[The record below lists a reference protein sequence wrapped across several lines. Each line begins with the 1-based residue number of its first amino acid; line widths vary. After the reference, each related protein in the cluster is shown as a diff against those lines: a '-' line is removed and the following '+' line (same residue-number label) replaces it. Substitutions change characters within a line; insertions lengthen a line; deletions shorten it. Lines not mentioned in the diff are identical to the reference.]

1 MRNRDEQGVTK
12 ERSEG
17 MLSEKMLERYAEVL
31 LWGLNTARKKPY
43 RKGEIVRV
51 VFDLP
56 AVRLAE
62 ILQGK
67 LIERGLHPVLRSG
80 LTPVM
85 ERNFYGL
92 SDSKQITFL
101 APGDRE
107 LCERLNGSIYLYAP
121 ASLTH
126 LRDVDPRKIAAATV
140 ARKVLKDILD
150 RRDSEGSFG
159 WTLCMMPTAEL
170 ARQAKLS
177 EAQYE
182 RQIVRACY
190 LDSADP
196 VGQWEAIYR
205 EVGGIKKWLNA
216 MQVAFYHVEGNSV
229 DLRITPGRGR
239 KWVGIS
245 GHNVPSFEIFLS
257 PDWRGTEGRYVAN
270 MPSFRSGNYVSGV
283 VLEFRRGVGSV
294 VRADEGE
301 AFARRQIAMD
311 KGASRIGEF
320 SLTDRR
326 FSRIDRFM
334 ANTLYDE
341 NFGGKHGNC
350 HIAFGSSYADTY
362 AGGAAVL
369 TPAMKKKLGF
379 NDSALHWD
387 LVNTEPKTVTAQLV
401 TGKRVVI
408 YDNGV
413 FTY

>member
-1 MRNRDEQGVTK
+1 
-12 ERSEG
+12 
-17 MLSEKMLERYAEVL
+17 MLSETMLQRYAEVL
-31 LWGLNTARKKPY
+31 IWGLNTARKKTY
-43 RKGEIVRV
+43 RRGEIVRV
-51 VFDLP
+51 VFDFP

-80 LTPVM
+80 MTPEM
-85 ERNFYGL
+85 EKNFYGL

-107 LCERLNGSIYLYAP
+107 LCEHLHGSIYLYAP
-121 ASLTH
+121 VSLTH
-126 LRDVDPRKIAAATV
+126 LRDVDPKKIAAATV
-140 ARKVLKDILD
+140 ARKALKDILD
-150 RRDSEGSFG
+150 RRDSEGNFG

-177 EAQYE
+177 EALYE

-196 VGQWEAIYR
+196 VAKWEAIYR
-205 EVGGIKKWLNA
+205 EVGEIKKWLNA
-216 MQVAFYHVEGNSV
+216 MRVAFYRVEGNSV
-229 DLRITPGRGR
+229 DLKITPGQDRR
-239 KWVGIS
+239 WVGIS

-257 PDWRGTEGRYVAN
+257 PDWRGTEGRFVAN

-283 VLEFRRGVGSV
+283 VLEFRKGVGSV

-341 NFGGKHGNC
+341 NFGGKYGNC
-350 HIAFGSSYADTY
+350 HIAFGSSYADTC
-362 AGGAAVL
+362 ARGAAAL
-369 TPAMKKKLGF
+369 TPALKKALSF

-387 LVNTEPKTVTAQLV
+387 LVNTEPKTVTAHLV
-401 TGKRVVI
+401 TGKRVIV
-408 YDNGV
+408 YDDGV
-413 FTY
+413 FRY

>member
-1 MRNRDEQGVTK
+1 
-12 ERSEG
+12 

-31 LWGLNTARKKPY
+31 VWGLTKARKKAF

-51 VFDLP
+51 AFDFP

-62 ILQGK
+62 VVQGR
-67 LIERGLHPVLRSG
+67 LIERGINPVLRSG
-80 LTPVM
+80 LTPAM
-85 ERNFYGL
+85 EKNFYGL
-92 SDSKQITFL
+92 SGKKQLTFL

-107 LCERLNGSIYLYAP
+107 LCEGLNGSIYLYAP

-126 LRDVDPRKIAAATV
+126 LRDVDPGKIAAATV
-140 ARKVLKDILD
+140 ARKTLKDILD
-150 RRDSEGSFG
+150 RRDSEGRFG

-170 ARQAKLS
+170 ARQAKLT
-177 EAQYE
+177 EAEYE
-182 RQIVRACY
+182 RQVIRACY
-190 LDSADP
+190 LDHDDP
-196 VGQWEAIYR
+196 AGRWETIYR
-205 EVGGIKKWLNA
+205 DVGGIKKWLNA
-216 MQVAFYHVEGNSV
+216 MKVAYYRVEGKGV
-229 DLRITPGRGR
+229 DLKITPGLHR

-245 GHNVPSFEIFLS
+245 GHNIPSFEIFLS

-270 MPSFRSGNYVSGV
+270 MPSFRSGNYVAGV
-283 VLEFRRGVGSV
+283 VLEFRRGTGSV

-301 AFARRQIAMD
+301 EFARRQIAMD
-311 KGASRIGEF
+311 AGASRIGEF

-341 NFGGKHGNC
+341 NFGGSYGNC

-362 AGGAAVL
+362 AKNPAAL

-387 LVNTEPKTVTAQLV
+387 LINTEPKTVTAQLV
-401 TGKRVVI
+401 TGKKMVI

-413 FTY
+413 FQY

>member
-1 MRNRDEQGVTK
+1 
-12 ERSEG
+12 
-17 MLSEKMLERYAEVL
+17 MLSETMLERYAEVL
-31 LWGLNTARKKPY
+31 IWGLNKARNRAI

-51 VFDLP
+51 VFDIP
-56 AVRLAE
+56 AIGLAE
-62 ILQGK
+62 VVQRK
-67 LIERGLHPVLRSG
+67 LIERGIHPVLRSG

-85 ERNFYGL
+85 EKNFYGL
-92 SDSKQITFL
+92 SDGRQLAFL

-126 LRDVDPRKIAAATV
+126 LRDVDPGNIAAATLS
-140 ARKVLKDILD
+140 RKVLKDILD
-150 RRDSEGSFG
+150 RRDAEGSFG

-170 ARQAKLS
+170 ARQAKLT

-182 RQIVRACY
+182 KQVVKACY

-196 VGQWEAIYR
+196 AGQWESIYR
-205 EVGGIKKWLNA
+205 EMGEIKKRLNS
-216 MQVAFYHVEGNSV
+216 MKVAFYRVEGEGT
-229 DLRITPGRGR
+229 DLKITPGDHR

-245 GHNVPSFEIFLS
+245 GHNIPSFEIFLS

-270 MPSFRSGNYVSGV
+270 MPSFRSGNYVAGV
-283 VLEFRRGVGSV
+283 VLEFRKGVGSV

-301 AFARRQIAMD
+301 EFARKQIAMD

-341 NFGGKHGNC
+341 NFGGKYGNC

-362 AGGAAVL
+362 RKNPVAL
-369 TPAMKKKLGF
+369 TTAMKKKLGF

-401 TGKRVVI
+401 TGKRVVV
-408 YDNGV
+408 YENGV
-413 FTY
+413 FRN

>member
-1 MRNRDEQGVTK
+1 
-12 ERSEG
+12 
-17 MLSEKMLERYAEVL
+17 MLSEKLLERYAEVL
-31 LWGLNTARKKPY
+31 IWGLNTARKKKV

-51 VFDLP
+51 NFDFP
-56 AVRLAE
+56 AIRLAE
-62 ILQGK
+62 ILQEK
-67 LIERGLHPVLRSG
+67 LIGRGINPILRSG

-85 ERNFYGL
+85 EKNFYGL
-92 SDSKQITFL
+92 SDKKQLIFL

-107 LCERLNGSIYLYAP
+107 LCEHVNGSIYLYAP

-126 LRDVDPRKIAAATV
+126 LRDVDPRNIAVATV

-150 RRDSEGSFG
+150 RRDGEGSFG

-170 ARQAKLS
+170 ARQAKLT

-182 RQIVRACY
+182 KQVIRACY
-190 LDSADP
+190 LDSEDP
-196 VGQWEAIYR
+196 VGQWETIYR
-205 EVGGIKKWLNA
+205 EMGEIKKRLNA
-216 MQVAFYHVEGNSV
+216 MKVAFYHVEGKGV
-229 DLRITPGRGR
+229 DLKITPGLDR

-270 MPSFRSGNYVSGV
+270 MPSFRSGNYVAGV
-283 VLEFRRGVGSV
+283 VLEFRKGIGSV

-301 AFARRQIAMD
+301 EFTRKQIAMD
-311 KGASRIGEF
+311 AGACRIGEF

-341 NFGGKHGNC
+341 NFGGKYGNC

-362 AGGAAVL
+362 RKGAAAL

-387 LVNTEPKTVTAQLV
+387 LVNTEAKTVTAQLV
-401 TGKRVVI
+401 TGKRVVV

-413 FTY
+413 FNY

>member
-1 MRNRDEQGVTK
+1 
-12 ERSEG
+12 
-17 MLSEKMLERYAEVL
+17 MLSENMLERYAEVL
-31 LWGLNTARKKPY
+31 IWGLNTARKKTC

-51 VFDLP
+51 VFDFP

-62 ILQGK
+62 VVQRK
-67 LIERGLHPVLRSG
+67 LIERGIHPVLRSG

-85 ERNFYGL
+85 EKNFYGL
-92 SDSKQITFL
+92 SDGRQLAFL

-126 LRDVDPRKIAAATV
+126 LRDVDPGKIAAATV

-150 RRDSEGSFG
+150 RRDAEGSFG
-159 WTLCMMPTAEL
+159 WTLCMMPTPEL
-170 ARQAKLS
+170 ARQAKLT

-182 RQIVRACY
+182 KQVVKACY

-196 VGQWEAIYR
+196 VGRWESIYR
-205 EVGGIKKWLNA
+205 EVGEIKRRLNS
-216 MQVAFYHVEGNSV
+216 MKVAFYRVEGKGT
-229 DLRITPGRGR
+229 DLKITPGADRR
-239 KWVGIS
+239 WVGIS
-245 GHNVPSFEIFLS
+245 GHNIPSFEIFLS
-257 PDWRGTEGRYVAN
+257 PDWRGTEGRYVAD
-270 MPSFRSGNYVSGV
+270 MPSFRSGNYVAGV

-301 AFARRQIAMD
+301 EFARKQIAMD
-311 KGASRIGEF
+311 RGASRIGEF

-341 NFGGKHGNC
+341 NFGGKYGNC

-362 AGGAAVL
+362 RKNPASL
-369 TPAMKKKLGF
+369 TPPMKAKLGF

-387 LVNTEPKTVTAQLV
+387 LVNTGPKTVTAQLV
-401 TGKRVVI
+401 TGRRVLI

-413 FTY
+413 FKY

>member
-1 MRNRDEQGVTK
+1 
-12 ERSEG
+12 
-17 MLSEKMLERYAEVL
+17 MLSETMLERYAEVL
-31 LWGLNTARKKPY
+31 IWGLNTARKKTY

-51 VFDLP
+51 MFDFP

-62 ILQGK
+62 VVQRK
-67 LIERGLHPVLRSG
+67 LIERGIHPVLRAG
-80 LTPVM
+80 LTPAM
-85 ERNFYGL
+85 EKNFYGL
-92 SDSKQITFL
+92 SDGKQLTFL

-107 LCERLNGSIYLYAP
+107 LCEHLNGSIYLYAP

-126 LRDVDPRKIAAATV
+126 LRDVDPRNIAAATV

-150 RRDSEGSFG
+150 RRDGEGTFG

-170 ARQAKLS
+170 ARQAKLT
-177 EAQYE
+177 ETQYA
-182 RQIVRACY
+182 RQVVKACY
-190 LDSADP
+190 LDSEDP

-216 MQVAFYHVEGNSV
+216 MKVAFYHVEGKGV
-229 DLRITPGRGR
+229 DLKITPGLQR

-270 MPSFRSGNYVSGV
+270 MPSFRSGNYVAGV
-283 VLEFRRGVGSV
+283 VLEFRKGIGSV

-301 AFARRQIAMD
+301 EFTRKQIAMD
-311 KGASRIGEF
+311 AGASRIGEF

-341 NFGGKHGNC
+341 NFGGKYG
-350 HIAFGSSYADTY
+350 
-362 AGGAAVL
+362 
-369 TPAMKKKLGF
+369 
-379 NDSALHWD
+379 
-387 LVNTEPKTVTAQLV
+387 
-401 TGKRVVI
+401 
-408 YDNGV
+408 
-413 FTY
+413 

>member
-1 MRNRDEQGVTK
+1 
-12 ERSEG
+12 

-31 LWGLNTARKKPY
+31 IWGLNTARKKAY

-51 VFDLP
+51 AFDFP
-56 AVRLAE
+56 AVPLAE
-62 ILQGK
+62 VIQRK
-67 LIERGLHPVLRSG
+67 LIERGINPVLRAG
-80 LTPVM
+80 LTPAM
-85 ERNFYGL
+85 EKNFYGC
-92 SDSKQITFL
+92 SGEKQLTFL

-107 LCERLNGSIYLYAP
+107 LCEGLNGSIYLYAP

-126 LRDVDPRKIAAATV
+126 LRDVDPKKIAVATV

-170 ARQAKLS
+170 ARQAKLT

-182 RQIVRACY
+182 KQVVRACY
-190 LDSADP
+190 LDHDDP
-196 VGQWEAIYR
+196 VGQWESIFR

-216 MQVAFYHVEGNSV
+216 MKVSFYHIEGKGV
-229 DLRITPGRGR
+229 DLRITPGLNR

-245 GHNVPSFEIFLS
+245 GHNIPSFEIFLS

-270 MPSFRSGNYVSGV
+270 MPSFRSGNYVAGV

-301 AFARRQIAMD
+301 EFTRKQIAMD
-311 KGASRIGEF
+311 EGASRIGEF

-341 NFGGKHGNC
+341 NFGGSYGNC

-362 AGGAAVL
+362 RKSAAVL

-387 LVNTEPKTVTAQLV
+387 LVNTEPKTVTAHLV
-401 TGKRVVI
+401 TGKRVVV

-413 FTY
+413 FKY